1 MADLVFTEDVDGN
14 RSISGRVFEGESF
27 KSISLAPVNGKTI
40 VVRDTKF
47 IKCSTNPGTCII
59 SKGVVLDH
67 VEFTDFRCGDA
78 LRISL
83 DASLN
88 EVTVTGKHPAALVVQ
103 PESREGLRGAISTGS
118 CQLDISRFLGRVS
131 IIGMPG
137 NAVRKDS
144 ERHVCVKAS
153 WQNDVQWKSLNIG
166 PSSYWR
172 IFVKKLQVFKV
183 REGVFSLPR
192 DKYYSETMA
201 EMLRLEQAGIS
212 FE

>member
-1 MADLVFTEDVDGN
+1 MAELIFTEDREGN
-14 RSISGRVFEGESF
+14 LSISDRVFEGESF
-27 KSISLAPVNGKTI
+27 TSISLAPVKGTTI
-40 VVRDTKF
+40 VMRDTKF
-47 IKCSTNPGTCII
+47 INCSTNPGTCVI
-59 SKGVVLDH
+59 SKGVILDH
-67 VEFTDFRCGDA
+67 VEFIDFRCGDA

-88 EVTVTGKHPAALVVQ
+88 EVAVTGNYPAALLVQ
-103 PESREGLRGAISTGS
+103 PESREGLRVTPSEGS

-131 IIGMPG
+131 IIGLPG

-183 REGVFSLPR
+183 SEGVFSLPR
-192 DKYYSETMA
+192 DKYSSETLA

-212 FE
+212 FD